1 MKLNNYGFTLLEVLL
16 ALSILSL
23 VLLISNYSLKQL
35 TNSKINLDEKL
46 EFIKRADL
54 FFSNLEKN
62 CKNLSSRTFQ
72 KKEIIEISNNFS
84 LYSSILDPY
93 RGRTNIKTNLMHK
106 DKTIYMQTIKD
117 VSPYKSTSAN
127 FIKIIENI
135 DKVGIKFFFSNS
147 GWTDLFFLKDQN
159 NVLAI
164 NPYQL
169 KAIKILLQSPD
180 FKKPFM
186 KILKCS
192 VI

>member
-1 MKLNNYGFTLLEVLL
+1 
-16 ALSILSL
+16 
-23 VLLISNYSLKQL
+23 
-35 TNSKINLDEKL
+35 
-46 EFIKRADL
+46 
-54 FFSNLEKN
+54 
-62 CKNLSSRTFQ
+62 
-72 KKEIIEISNNFS
+72 
-84 LYSSILDPY
+84 
-93 RGRTNIKTNLMHK
+93 
-106 DKTIYMQTIKD
+106 MQTIKD
-117 VSPYKSTSAN
+117 ISPNKSTSAN

-135 DKVGIKFFFSNS
+135 DTVGIKFFFSNS
-147 GWTDLFFLKDQN
+147 GWTDLFFLKDQD